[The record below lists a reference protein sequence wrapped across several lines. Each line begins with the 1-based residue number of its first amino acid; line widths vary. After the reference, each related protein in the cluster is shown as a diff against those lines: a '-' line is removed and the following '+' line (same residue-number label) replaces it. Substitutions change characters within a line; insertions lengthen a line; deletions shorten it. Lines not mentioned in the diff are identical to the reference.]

1 MREKFHPKT
10 RSRRLKYV
18 PTAVRASDSVPYA
31 RLAYMH
37 LGLCTTY
44 CDDQRGL
51 WMIRGPSYRAFRIQ
65 THNRRNYPAP
75 VFVSSQGDPMNAF
88 HSHLCSRLRFDS
100 TDRLGGIL
108 KAQPQPSDQ
117 PSLHRFIALAH
128 PLLFCYYYL
137 KNVSSG

>member
-1 MREKFHPKT
+1 
-10 RSRRLKYV
+10 
-18 PTAVRASDSVPYA
+18 
-31 RLAYMH
+31 MH

-88 HSHLCSRLRFDS
+88 QSHLCSRVRFDS
-100 TDRLGGIL
+100 TDRLGAIL
-108 KAQPQPSDQ
+108 KPGSASTVRSTIT
-117 PSLHRFIALAH
+117 SLFYCSCSSASLLL
-128 PLLFCYYYL
+128 LLFEKCLFRLNRIRLLIFMYLSL
-137 KNVSSG
+137 KNWPLIVRSPLG